1 MEYDE
6 NLITPNTEMQEAA
19 LRRHSSYNNDD
30 IDRDRINEESQLSEM
45 GFNKNIIRKVY
56 LILKPRN
63 IEQAI
68 EYMSEQNNIIQHEFY
83 KGSFSDTKQCFICG
97 FPKQNHIRG
106 SEEEEEDD
114 PIINRNNNEQPCQ
127 KSSII
132 IKVNE
137 GKPCGVCD
145 SDLTEE
151 DMKYDTLEC
160 HHTSCLNCWFEYIK
174 GLIIDA
180 KVSEI
185 KCFTYGCP
193 TILNENFILSIIST
207 DKKLVQKY
215 RNFKQKAEILKCPT
229 KKFCPEPDCQSFIE
243 KKEGEDKYVQCELGH
258 KYCYECLKPWH
269 GKSKCEEKLDKD
281 FQVWKK
287 GKVIKQC
294 PRCKLYT
301 EKNEGCNHM
310 TCAECKYMWCWLCL
324 GEYTN
329 DHYKKGICNG
339 LQFYKGNSVPKPSE
353 RKPVVHRDY
362 YFDEDDEARERLRN
376 EPKAIFR
383 KVTRETYNTISLDSF
398 IFLEEFF
405 EDVRDLKFIKRNKGC
420 LGLII
425 AFFDLV
431 FLLVP
436 HALIALYK
444 ETTENEV
451 AWRGFTN
458 IVVLITAFLLW
469 IPFQLYFTSLILA
482 WSVLL
487 FWWPKQNPMY
497 NLYTASFKSR
507 ITLFG
512 L

>member
-1 MEYDE
+1 MDYGEI
-6 NLITPNTEMQEAA
+6 LITPNTEMQEAVP
-19 LRRHSSYNNDD
+19 RHSSYHHDD
-30 IDRDRINEESQLSEM
+30 IDRDRLNEETQLSEM

-63 IEQAI
+63 LDQAI
-68 EYMSEQNNIIQHEFY
+68 EFMSEQNNIIQHKFY
-83 KGSFSDTKQCFICG
+83 KCSFSDSELCFICG
-97 FPKQNHIRG
+97 LPKQNHIKG
-106 SEEEEEDD
+106 SEEEEDD
-114 PIINRNNNEQPCQ
+114 NIENDNMLNSPVRQ
-127 KSSII
+127 SDMI

-137 GKPCGVCD
+137 GKRCGVCD

-151 DMKYDTLEC
+151 NMKYDTLKC

-174 GLIIDA
+174 GQIIEA

-185 KCFTYGCP
+185 KCFTYGCA
-193 TILNENFILSIIST
+193 TILSEDFILSIIST

-243 KKEGEDKYVQCELGH
+243 KKPDEDKYVQCELGH

-269 GKSKCEEKLDKD
+269 GKTKCEEILDKD
-281 FQVWKK
+281 FQLWKE

-329 DHYKKGICNG
+329 DHYRKGKCNG
-339 LQFYKGNSVPKPSE
+339 LQFYKGNSVPKPVE
-353 RKPVVHRDY
+353 RKPYAQRNY
-362 YFDEDDEARERLRN
+362 YNNVEERLRN
-376 EPKAIFR
+376 EPKAFFR
-383 KVTRETYNTISLDSF
+383 KNTKDTYNTYHFDSV
-398 IFLEEFF
+398 IFLEESF
-405 EDVRDLKFIKRNKGC
+405 EIVRDLKLLKRNEGC
-420 LGLII
+420 TVFII
-425 AFFDLV
+425 AFIDL
-431 FLLVP
+431 FLLLVP
-436 HALIALYK
+436 HILIALYK
-444 ETTENEV
+444 EMTNNEV

-458 IVVLITAFLLW
+458 IIVLITAFLLW
-469 IPFQLYFTSLILA
+469 IPFQLFFTSLLLA

-487 FWWPKQNPMY
+487 FWWPRQNPIY
-497 NLYTASFKSR
+497 NVYTAAFKDS
-507 ITLFG
+507 ITLCDF
-512 L
+512 